1 MRAGSQCG
9 EDGQDLL
16 RDDRQHL
23 DVDSVELVEAA
34 PRASLSKRNKHS
46 NYLIC
51 SQSLGDRLQTE
62 THLSQTREH
71 SSHRLVV
78 ETFRAVDDDD
88 VGAETL
94 AQVLGRLRLARASR
108 ALGRA
113 SSVQVEGGGECD
125 VAAVGE
131 WRDDQTTRVAEVLV
145 SVQEVSVR
153 LSNNAVVPLLK
164 TKKNSLIHRN
174 RRSISQSTNRTNR

>member
-1 MRAGSQCG
+1 MLMRLNSSKQP
-9 EDGQDLL
+9 
-16 RDDRQHL
+16 H
-23 DVDSVELVEAA
+23 A
-34 PRASLSKRNKHS
+34 PVCPKRNKHS
-46 NYLIC
+46 NDLIC
-51 SQSLGDRLQTE
+51 SQSFGDRLQSE
-62 THLSQTREH
+62 PHLSQTREH
-71 SSHRLVV
+71 PSHRLVV

-94 AQVLGRLRLARASR
+94 TQVLGRLRLARASR

-145 SVQEVSVR
+145 SVQEVGVR
-153 LSNNAVVPLLK
+153 LSDDAVVPLLK
-164 TKKNSLIHRN
+164 TKKTR
-174 RRSISQSTNRTNR
+174 